1 MIQVPRDFVPIVPA
15 RGRGGSYVTDR
26 SKRRLDRIFDPAYV
40 AELEGL
46 PIEDIRMRKAE
57 CEELESELSYARRL
71 LQGKLDILREALE
84 RRAGGGQSGLE
95 QLIHRLPKILA
106 DDEMPSIK
114 RHSPVSIPRNAEKQR
129 REVERLSGDLT
140 QIDEMDPADL
150 TETIDMLAKAEL
162 AASRDRRMVQDVLDK
177 LNNELIRRYREGQ
190 ADPTALIGS

>member
-1 MIQVPRDFVPIVPA
+1 MPIVPA
-15 RGRGGSYVTDR
+15 RGLEVSGVTEK
-26 SKRRLDRIFDPAYV
+26 SKRRLDRVVDPAYV

-46 PIEDIRMRKAE
+46 PIEDIRTRKAE

-114 RHSPVSIPRNAEKQR
+114 RHSPVSIPPNAEKQR

-140 QIDEMDPADL
+140 QLDDMEPDEL
-150 TETIDMLAKAEL
+150 TATIDKLAKAEL
-162 AASRDRRMVQDVLDK
+162 AASRDRRAIQDVLDK
-177 LNNELIRRYREGQ
+177 INKELIRRYREGQ

>member
-1 MIQVPRDFVPIVPA
+1 M
-15 RGRGGSYVTDR
+15 TDR